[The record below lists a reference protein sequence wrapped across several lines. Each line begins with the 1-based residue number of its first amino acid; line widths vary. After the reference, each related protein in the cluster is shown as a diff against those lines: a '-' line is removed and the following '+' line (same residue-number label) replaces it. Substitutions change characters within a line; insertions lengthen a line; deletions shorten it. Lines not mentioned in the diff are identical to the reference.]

1 MGKAIPD
8 YQDADIILR
17 LYEMRREAI
26 MRESRK
32 SITMEW
38 WPRNYDEVLAITK
51 PEHPMNAA
59 FRQMAT
65 YWEMVYSLA
74 KHGIVNADFLM
85 ETSGEGLF
93 LYAKIAPH
101 LEQLR
106 KDYFP
111 MVFQNAEWI
120 ATNSERGKMVFAM
133 LSARVEQATKAQA

>member
-1 MGKAIPD
+1 MGKEIPD

-17 LYEMRREAI
+17 LYEMRREAV
-26 MRESRK
+26 MRDSRK

-51 PEHPMNAA
+51 TDHPMNAA

-65 YWEMVYSLA
+65 YWEMVYGLA

-85 ETSGEGLF
+85 ESNAEGLF
-93 LYAKIAPH
+93 LYAKIAPY

-120 ATNSERGKMVFAM
+120 ATNSERGKMAFTM
-133 LSARVEQATKAQA
+133 LTARVEQALKAQA